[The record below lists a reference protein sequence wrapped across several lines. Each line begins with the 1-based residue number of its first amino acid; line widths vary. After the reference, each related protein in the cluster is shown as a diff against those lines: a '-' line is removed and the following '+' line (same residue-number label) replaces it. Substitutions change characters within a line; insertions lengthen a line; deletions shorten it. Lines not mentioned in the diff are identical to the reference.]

1 MEAGLRISPET
12 WSTQL
17 YGTTN
22 KKSEMQSIIDKV
34 HVTLLYMYMCIISKN
49 IYGMSVCIIISVGVC
64 ISVWYVLV

>member
-12 WSTQL
+12 WSSQL

-34 HVTLLYMYMCIISKN
+34 CTCT
-49 IYGMSVCIIISVGVC
+49 C
-64 ISVWYVLV
+64 ISICTFKRRRERRREGGRKERVREGERGKFMEC